1 MISMIRFTNHLSRV
15 LLLLVAAAGL
25 AATPRPNIVLIY
37 SDDVGYGDVG
47 CYGASRVKTPNID
60 KLATG
65 GLRFTN
71 AHSPS
76 ATCTPS
82 RYALLTGEYA
92 WRRKGTGVLP
102 GDAKL
107 IITPGRETIPS
118 LFRRAG
124 YATGCVGK
132 WHLGLGDG
140 HLDWNGEITPG
151 PLETGFDYAFIIPAT
166 GDRVPCVFIENHKVV
181 GFDPKDPIAVSYG
194 IKVGNEPTGRENPE
208 LLKVKPS
215 HGHDDTI
222 VNGISR

>member
-1 MISMIRFTNHLSRV
+1 MNHLSRV
-15 LLLLVAAAGL
+15 LLLLAAAAGL

-37 SDDVGYGDVG
+37 SDDVGYGDVS
-47 CYGASRVKTPNID
+47 CYGARRVKTPNID
-60 KLATG
+60 KLATS

-107 IITPGRETIPS
+107 IIAPGRETIPS
-118 LFRRAG
+118 LLKRAG
-124 YATGCVGK
+124 YATCCVGK

-140 HLDWNGEITPG
+140 HLDWKGDIRTG
-151 PLETGFDYAFIIPAT
+151 PLEFGLDSAFIMP
-166 GDRVPCVFIENHKVV
+166 
-181 GFDPKDPIAVSYG
+181 
-194 IKVGNEPTGRENPE
+194 
-208 LLKVKPS
+208 
-215 HGHDDTI
+215 
-222 VNGISR
+222 

>member
-1 MISMIRFTNHLSRV
+1 MIRSANFLARA
-15 LLLLVAAAGL
+15 LLLLAAAAGL

-47 CYGASRVKTPNID
+47 CYGATHVKTPNID

-107 IITPGRETIPS
+107 IIAPGRATIPS
-118 LFRRAG
+118 LLRRAG
-124 YATGCVGK
+124 
-132 WHLGLGDG
+132 
-140 HLDWNGEITPG
+140 
-151 PLETGFDYAFIIPAT
+151 
-166 GDRVPCVFIENHKVV
+166 
-181 GFDPKDPIAVSYG
+181 
-194 IKVGNEPTGRENPE
+194 
-208 LLKVKPS
+208 
-215 HGHDDTI
+215 
-222 VNGISR
+222 